1 MKKMKKAFS
10 LIEVIFVLTIL
21 GIVASI
27 SSQIIVQVYENYI
40 TQKALYKATTK
51 TEIAVTQIIN
61 RLAFAIDG
69 TTITKRPHTS
79 TYTVPYTETSV
90 GTNWIKLND
99 IDINNDDHKQFTTI
113 EWIAYDNDSFS
124 TGQVPYWSGLG
135 NFDLASR
142 DFFITPGSDLS
153 KTATV
158 MANLSKDSAGNS
170 KVNLTNNKPAGL
182 IFSDKDNEYKTDE
195 EYSPACMGLVNEN
208 NTSCIFPVEIGTP
221 LGALND
227 NNLTFTRSNEAKNI
241 TERYKLAWSAY
252 AIVPEDKDGDNLY
265 DLYLYYNYQP
275 WNNEKYAE
283 NNGTAIAQRS
293 LLINNVSVF
302 KFTENGGVI
311 QLKLC
316 ANETIGNDVNITS
329 CKEKAIIR

>member
-40 TQKALYKATTK
+40 TQNALYKTTTK
-51 TEIAVTQIIN
+51 TEIAITQIVN

-69 TTITKRPHTS
+69 TTVTKNPTS
-79 TYTVPYTETSV
+79 AGFVE
-90 GTNWIKLND
+90 GTDWIKLND
-99 IDINNDDHKQFTTI
+99 IDITDDAHKKFTTI
-113 EWIAYDNDSFS
+113 EWIGYDNDSFS
-124 TGQVPYWSGLG
+124 TAPAPYWSGLG
-135 NFDLASR
+135 NYDRASE
-142 DFFITPGSDLS
+142 DSFMTPGSDLS
-153 KTATV
+153 SVATI
-158 MANLSKDSAGNS
+158 MSNLSKNSTGNA
-170 KVNLTNNKPAGL
+170 KVNLTQSKPAGL
-182 IFSDKDNEYKTDE
+182 IFVE
-195 EYSPACMGLVNEN
+195 EKNQYSSGQTYTPACMGLIDP
-208 NTSCIFPVEIGTP
+208 TKTACIFPVKIGTAI
-221 LGALND
+221 GVGND
-227 NNLTFTRSNEAKNI
+227 NNLTFTRTGESKII

-252 AIVPEDKDGDNLY
+252 ALVPEKNKSGLY
-265 DLYLYYNYQP
+265 DLKLYSNYQP
-275 WNNEKYAE
+275 WNGESYKD
-283 NNGTAIAQRS
+283 GKDS

-316 ANETIGNDVNITS
+316 ATENIGQDFNISS